1 MWRGYNIY
9 SKYKVINIFCK
20 EHFCTHSAA
29 GAGGD
34 ALKTQPG
41 KTKSIHIIYLQCRY
55 NEVHQALILK
65 KPKPFYQSH
74 CFITRDYQE
83 QDCQS
88 NGATAVKKHLNKVYR

>member
-20 EHFCTHSAA
+20 AHFCTHSAA

-41 KTKSIHIIYLQCRY
+41 KTKSIHIIYLDTMRCTK
-55 NEVHQALILK
+55 LLFLK
-65 KPKPFYQSH
+65 SLNL
-74 CFITRDYQE
+74 FINHT
-83 QDCQS
+83 
-88 NGATAVKKHLNKVYR
+88 VL